1 MSNSLLL
8 KTKRKILDMSNLLGL
23 FLVFVQRGQP
33 RALAWQEGEAMTAG
47 SSEGLSPSAAL
58 ARKLNLL
65 LDTAEAEG
73 RKVAYNDVRDAMAT
87 AGTPLSRAR
96 WHYMRAGTGPA
107 VKKAELLQ
115 NLARFFG
122 VNEGYLL
129 DADDDLPAR
138 VEAQLEL
145 LTAMRANKV
154 RNFAARQLDGLSP
167 ETLLQIRD
175 LIDQRLKNDEPDQD

>member
-1 MSNSLLL
+1 
-8 KTKRKILDMSNLLGL
+8 
-23 FLVFVQRGQP
+23 
-33 RALAWQEGEAMTAG
+33 MTAG
-47 SSEGLSPSAAL
+47 PSEGLTPGAAL

-73 RKVAYNDVRDAMAT
+73 RKITFNDVRDAMKE

-96 WHYMRAGTGPA
+96 WHYMRAGTGPE
-107 VKKAELLQ
+107 VKKVDLLQ

-122 VNEGYLL
+122 VNESYLL
-129 DADDDLPAR
+129 DTDEDLPAR
-138 VEAQLEL
+138 VEAQLDL
-145 LTAMRANKV
+145 LSTLRAKKI

-175 LIDQRLKNDEPDQD
+175 LIDHQLNEKPAEQD

>member
-1 MSNSLLL
+1 MSDDQPTSAP
-8 KTKRKILDMSNLLGL
+8 GL
-23 FLVFVQRGQP
+23 
-33 RALAWQEGEAMTAG
+33 
-47 SSEGLSPSAAL
+47 AL
-58 ARKLNLL
+58 ARKLNIL

-73 RKVAYNDVRDAMAT
+73 RKITFNDVRDAMSA

-96 WHYMRAGTGPA
+96 WHYMRSGSGPA
-107 VKKAELLQ
+107 VKKVELLQ

-122 VNEGYLL
+122 VSENYLI
-129 DADDDLPAR
+129 DGEDELPPR

-145 LTAMRANKV
+145 LASMRANKV

-175 LIDQRLKNDEPDQD
+175 LIDEQLSRGDSDQP

>member
-1 MSNSLLL
+1 MSSDQ
-8 KTKRKILDMSNLLGL
+8 TTSAPGL
-23 FLVFVQRGQP
+23 
-33 RALAWQEGEAMTAG
+33 
-47 SSEGLSPSAAL
+47 AL
-58 ARKLNLL
+58 ARKLNIL

-73 RKVAYNDVRDAMAT
+73 RKITFIDVRDAMAA

-107 VKKAELLQ
+107 VKKVVLLQ

-122 VNEGYLL
+122 VSENYLI
-129 DADDDLPAR
+129 DGDEELPPR

-145 LTAMRANKV
+145 LASMRANKV

-175 LIDQRLKNDEPDQD
+175 LIDEQLSRGEPDQP